1 MKEIKTKGK
10 FRKSKAYGL
19 VGCLALFSIM
29 ITNPVI
35 NVKAEEFNRTDSG
48 QVDNSNTEVNKLIPS
63 EEIKS
68 VPNGE
73 RNFYSTVA
81 FTTEAGLGS
90 GTLISPDTIVTV
102 AHNFVH
108 LNEKTNP
115 ISVDNNVNKNGDIHI
130 ATLPNGK
137 QVKFS
142 NDDVHFW
149 NREGFVN
156 GYKNDLAVIKL
167 KKTFDSQ
174 PAELIDFA
182 KKLSNNDKI
191 HVFGF
196 PKGKLQPILNG
207 TVENVENYG
216 ANIYGVSYQG
226 SAPGMSG
233 GGLYDSEGKLIGVNQ
248 NGVEGLRSGGIT
260 FSKEQLD
267 WINSIVR
274 GENAKPVY
282 LEENKQSDEKDSNN
296 FELKNSEETNT
307 LHDWIK
313 DKITKLDFS
322 KNTKDEFYG
331 LVSED
336 GKTYGDV
343 RKIVTDWN
351 SAKIPEG
358 TYSIKKLTIVDV
370 SDEERKAKVTVEENT
385 LSFEDGILGYGDISE
400 NPLIKTDKIVD
411 KSNNKSIQPMFYS
424 TESTT
429 GKNLETPV
437 FYNLEEFSLIE
448 NEKNK
453 LSNPI
458 YYDTKVFYK
467 GDYEIPY
474 GDRNLKIS
482 YFFNRKHEIG
492 TKTKVEF
499 VGDKIK
505 VRTRKLVLKDKIVDE
520 HNDIQK
526 FDIIENNYQLDDE
539 PRKIVK
545 ETPNMVIDDDPGIL
559 SAIPEGHESNN
570 EIKQLKSKRT
580 GYVFKVKSYEEDG
593 TTSYRYF
600 RTWTTL
606 TNDGRY
612 ATTIPYDDSETES
625 KLRDD
630 LKTIEYVNDDTLEYS
645 KIKQGAG
652 FAYERAKNVTY
663 LRWNVSEPTPNSN
676 NTYVETYTPVLED
689 DTGIAGAFQEY
700 PDTPP
705 ALLNIIYKNYL
716 IGTKPELNKEMVEI
730 RKTKYIA
737 NENLDTSEKII
748 QEGKDKFKVSKTIY
762 TLIKNTSPRED
773 VEGLFENNSIEAKEV
788 TANYPNI
795 PSLTNGG
802 VTKETTIIYEE
813 AEDRIIEKKVNK
825 PRTEINLIPKSI
837 KYIKDDTRD
846 KSLPNEEVEGKDGS
860 KSITITETV
869 NEHTGEITENRG
881 EPVIVNPTDTIVK
894 VAAKTKVELIKKDG
908 KVIERTT
915 TYDVNRENGNITETV
930 IERII
935 SDNNSEKPPV
945 LEIPEYTDP
954 IGTIP
959 LNVNPNGEQT
969 GEENYLQPPTVEI
982 ETLKNIPDDVEK
994 TTNPYKVKYIGNY
1007 NKDFGNNTVL
1017 VKGKDGVTTKTTSY
1031 IVDENGNVTSNI
1043 KEDVIDS
1050 INEEVEVGLK
1060 IKVEIITEDG
1070 KKIERT
1076 TEYELDENTGKVTPK
1091 VSDKILDSIIPPVLD
1106 VPEYTGSISTNT
1118 PVDDNGDLIL
1128 PPVVEKPEFNGSV
1141 NPIDPPVVE
1150 ITEYNGGVV
1159 PLDPSVVEIQE
1170 FNDGVT
1176 PIEPPVVEIP
1186 EYNGDLTPPK
1196 PPVVEITKEEPAKP
1210 TENKPVEPKQE
1221 KVLPNTNSTSVLAS
1235 LVSSVIGT
1243 LGLGYKSKRKK

>member
-48 QVDNSNTEVNKLIPS
+48 QVDNSNTGVNKLIPS

-282 LEENKQSDEKDSNN
+282 LEENRQSDEKKSNN
-296 FELKNSEETNT
+296 FELKNSEEINT

-313 DKITKLDFS
+313 DKIAKLDFS

-343 RKIVTDWN
+343 RKIVSDWK
-351 SAKIPEG
+351 SAKLSQG
-358 TYSIKKLTIVDV
+358 NYSIKKLKIIDI
-370 SDEERKAKVTVEENT
+370 SDNDRKSHFTVREEPTST
-385 LSFEDGILGYGDISE
+385 EDGINGDLGLESTPSDLKVERIIDSETNKNLDLMLYSNKSIDETDTPGYYDVKRFFTISE
-400 NPLIKTDKIVD
+400 N
-411 KSNNKSIQPMFYS
+411 N
-424 TESTT
+424 
-429 GKNLETPV
+429 
-437 FYNLEEFSLIE
+437 YNI
-448 NEKNK
+448 
-453 LSNPI
+453 
-458 YYDTKVFYK
+458 TKEHNIDSGSRYMGFWS
-467 GDYEIPY
+467 IPY
-474 GDRNLKIS
+474 GDREITFTYS
-482 YFFNRKHEIG
+482 RDQEFIIG
-492 TKTKVEF
+492 TKSKIEFTNDKV
-499 VGDKIK
+499 K
-505 VRTRKLVLKDKIVDE
+505 VRERRVELKNLDVDA
-520 HNDIQK
+520 HTTTQNYDV
-526 FDIIENNYQLDDE
+526 IENNYELDKE

-545 ETPNMVIDDDPGIL
+545 ETPDMKIDEDPGTL
-559 SAIPEGHESNN
+559 ASIPDGRRANADVKKLQD
-570 EIKQLKSKRT
+570 IKT
-580 GYVFKVKSYEEDG
+580 GYVFKVKSYEADG

-600 RTWTTL
+600 RTWTLPVNTSY
-606 TNDGRY
+606 G
-612 ATTIPYDDSETES
+612 TTIPYSDDENYTNLLKSKISYTPDNELDYGKIKVGASSATEPVNNVSLITWSSDEPKSPNDTNFVQTNKPILDGTENKATTRIEYPETEKINS
-625 KLRDD
+625 GIFD
-630 LKTIEYVNDDTLEYS
+630 L
-645 KIKQGAG
+645 
-652 FAYERAKNVTY
+652 
-663 LRWNVSEPTPNSN
+663 
-676 NTYVETYTPVLED
+676 
-689 DTGIAGAFQEY
+689 
-700 PDTPP
+700 
-705 ALLNIIYKNYL
+705 NYI
-716 IGTKPELNKEMVEI
+716 IGTKPKMTKELVEN
-730 RKTKYIA
+730 RPVKYLG
-737 NENLDTSEKII
+737 NENLDVNEKVVK
-748 QEGKDKFKVSKTIY
+748 EGKDKFKVTTTNY
-762 TLIKNTSPRED
+762 TLVKTEGEKQDVTPIFDNHIDEIKEINETDKNVPN
-773 VEGLFENNSIEAKEV
+773 LENK
-788 TANYPNI
+788 
-795 PSLTNGG
+795 G
-802 VTKETTIIYEE
+802 VTKEDVITYEN
-813 AEDRIIEKKVNK
+813 AEEKVVEKKINK
-825 PRTEINLIPKSI
+825 PKTKKTIIPKSI

-846 KSLPNEEVEGKDGS
+846 KGLPNEAIEGKDGS
-860 KSITITETV
+860 KTITITETI
-869 NEHTGEITENRG
+869 NEHTGEITENRS
-881 EPVIVNPTDTIVK
+881 EPIIVNSTDTIVK
-894 VAAKTKVELIKKDG
+894 VAAKTKVETIERDN

-915 TYDVNRENGNITETV
+915 IYNVDPDNGNITET
-930 IERII
+930 I
-935 SDNNSEKPPV
+935 SEKVVSEKNLELPPV
-945 LEIPEYTDP
+945 VENLEYT
-954 IGTIP
+954 GP
-959 LNVNPNGEQT
+959 LS
-969 GEENYLQPPTVEI
+969 
-982 ETLKNIPDDVEK
+982 
-994 TTNPYKVKYIGNY
+994 TNTP
-1007 NKDFGNNTVL
+1007 
-1017 VKGKDGVTTKTTSY
+1017 
-1031 IVDENGNVTSNI
+1031 VDENGNLILPPVVDELPEFNGGVNSA
-1043 KEDVIDS
+1043 EPPV
-1050 INEEVEVGLK
+1050 NEFS
-1060 IKVEIITEDG
+1060 
-1070 KKIERT
+1070 
-1076 TEYELDENTGKVTPK
+1076 EYKGSLSTNTPVNDKGELE
-1091 VSDKILDSIIPPVLD
+1091 LPPVLNI
-1106 VPEYTGSISTNT
+1106 PEYKGPISTNT
-1118 PVDDNGDLIL
+1118 PVDENGNLIL
-1128 PPVVEKPEFNGSV
+1128 PPVV
-1141 NPIDPPVVE
+1141 D
-1150 ITEYNGGVV
+1150 
-1159 PLDPSVVEIQE
+1159 L
-1170 FNDGVT
+1170 
-1176 PIEPPVVEIP
+1176 P
-1186 EYNGDLTPPK
+1186 EYNGDVNSIESPSLEKSEYKEDSNK
-1196 PPVVEITKEEPAKP
+1196 PKEETIKEEIKA
-1210 TENKPVEPKQE
+1210 ENKKE
-1221 KVLPNTNSTSVLAS
+1221 KELPNTNSTSILATF
-1235 LVSSVIGT
+1235 VSSIIGT
-1243 LGLGYKSKRKK
+1243 LGLGYKTKRRK

>member
-19 VGCLALFSIM
+19 IGCLALFSI
-29 ITNPVI
+29 ITINPVL

-48 QVDNSNTEVNKLIPS
+48 QVDNSNTGVNKLIPS

-73 RNFYSTVA
+73 RNFYSTVV

-115 ISVDNNVNKNGDIHI
+115 ISVENNVNKNGDIHI

-142 NDDVHFW
+142 NNDVHFW

-156 GYKNDLAVIKL
+156 GYKNDLAVVKL
-167 KKTFDSQ
+167 RNSFDSQ
-174 PAELIDFA
+174 PAELIDSA
-182 KKLSNNDKI
+182 KKLSNGNTI

-207 TVENVENYG
+207 TIENVENYG
-216 ANIYGVSYQG
+216 ANIYGVAYQG

-233 GGLYDSEGKLIGVNQ
+233 GGLYDSDGKLIGVNQ
-248 NGVEGLRSGGIT
+248 NGVESLRSGGIT

-282 LEENKQSDEKDSNN
+282 LEGNRQSDEKDSNN

-343 RKIVTDWN
+343 RKIVSDWKA
-351 SAKIPEG
+351 AKLPQG
-358 TYSIKKLTIVDV
+358 NYSIKKLTIVDV
-370 SDEERKAKVTVEENT
+370 SNEERKGTQTVDEKPLN
-385 LSFEDGILGYGDISE
+385 SEDGILGYGDL
-400 NPLIKTDKIVD
+400 NDTPLTKIEKIVD
-411 KSNNKSIQPMFYS
+411 KENNKEIKPLFYS
-424 TESTT
+424 TENVS
-429 GKNLETPV
+429 GDSLDNPV
-437 FYNLEEFSLIE
+437 FYNTEELA
-448 NEKNK
+448 EKYKNT
-453 LSNPI
+453 NPN
-458 YYDTKVFYK
+458 YNWDKAVLYK
-467 GDYEIPY
+467 GDLEIPY

-482 YFFNRKHEIG
+482 YFFNRNHQIG

-505 VRTRKLVLKDKIVDE
+505 VKTRKLVLKDKIVDE
-520 HNDIQK
+520 HNNIQD
-526 FDIIENNYQLDDE
+526 FEIIENNYELDNK

-545 ETPNMVIDDDPGIL
+545 ETSDMVIDDDPGVL
-559 SAIPEGHESNN
+559 SAIPDGYEANS
-570 EIKQLKSKRT
+570 EIKKLKTLKT
-580 GYVFKVKSYEEDG
+580 GYVFKVKSYEADG

-600 RTWTTL
+600 RTWTYPINGNYTTEIPYTDDGDY
-606 TNDGRY
+606 TNLLKSKISYIPDNELDYGKIKVGASVGTEAANNVSLIIWSQDEPKSPDDTNFVQTNKPILDGTENK
-612 ATTIPYDDSETES
+612 ATT
-625 KLRDD
+625 R
-630 LKTIEYVNDDTLEYS
+630 IEYPETVKVNS
-645 KIKQGAG
+645 
-652 FAYERAKNVTY
+652 
-663 LRWNVSEPTPNSN
+663 
-676 NTYVETYTPVLED
+676 
-689 DTGIAGAFQEY
+689 GIF
-700 PDTPP
+700 D
-705 ALLNIIYKNYL
+705 LNYI
-716 IGTKPELNKEMVEI
+716 IGTKPKTTKELIENRPI
-730 RKTKYIA
+730 KYLG
-737 NENLDTSEKII
+737 NENLDVNEKVVK
-748 QEGKDKFKVSKTIY
+748 EGKDKFKVTTTNY
-762 TLIKNTSPRED
+762 TLVKTEGEKQDVTPIFDNHTDEIKEINETD
-773 VEGLFENNSIEAKEV
+773 KNV
-788 TANYPNI
+788 PNI
-795 PSLTNGG
+795 ENKG
-802 VTKETTIIYEE
+802 VTKEDVITYEN
-813 AEDRIIEKKVNK
+813 AEEKVIEKKINK
-825 PRTEINLIPKSI
+825 PKIEKTIIPKSI

-846 KSLPNEEVEGKDGS
+846 KGLPNEEVEGKDGS

-915 TYDVNRENGNITETV
+915 TYDVNPENGNITETV
-930 IERII
+930 TERII

-969 GEENYLQPPTVEI
+969 GEEAYLQPPTVEI

-994 TTNPYKVKYIGNY
+994 TTNPYKVKYIRNY
-1007 NKDFGNNTVL
+1007 NKNFGDNTTL
-1017 VKGKDGVTTKTTSY
+1017 VKGKNGIVTKTTSY
-1031 IVDENGNVTSNI
+1031 TVDENGNVISNV
-1043 KEDVIDS
+1043 KEDVTNS
-1050 INEEVEVGLK
+1050 INEEIEVGLK
-1060 IKVEIITEDG
+1060 TKVEIVNEDG
-1070 KKIERT
+1070 KRIERT

-1091 VSDKILDSIIPPVLD
+1091 VSDKILDNIVPPVLD
-1106 VPEYTGSISTNT
+1106 VPEYTGPISTNT
-1118 PVDDNGDLIL
+1118 PVDENGNLIL
-1128 PPVVEKPEFNGSV
+1128 PPVVEELPEFNGGV
-1141 NPIDPPVVE
+1141 NPIDSPV
-1150 ITEYNGGVV
+1150 
-1159 PLDPSVVEIQE
+1159 LDEE
-1170 FNDGVT
+1170 K
-1176 PIEPPVVEIP
+1176 P
-1186 EYNGDLTPPK
+1186 EYRGDLTNE
-1196 PPVVEITKEEPAKP
+1196 PVKETPKEEQVKE
-1210 TENKPVEPKQE
+1210 TLKEESKVDDKKE
-1221 KVLPNTNSTSVLAS
+1221 KELPNTNSTSVLAS

-1243 LGLGYKSKRKK
+1243 LSLGYKSKRRK

>member
-48 QVDNSNTEVNKLIPS
+48 QVDNSNTGVNKLIPS

-90 GTLISPDTIVTV
+90 GTLISSDTIVTV

-167 KKTFDSQ
+167 KKSFDSQ

-207 TVENVENYG
+207 IVENVENYG

-343 RKIVTDWN
+343 RKIVSDWN
-351 SAKIPEG
+351 NAKLPQG
-358 TYSIKKLTIVDV
+358 NYSIKKLTIVDV
-370 SDEERKAKVTVEENT
+370 TDEERKGTQTVEEKPLN
-385 LSFEDGILGYGDISE
+385 SEDAVLGYGDL
-400 NPLIKTDKIVD
+400 NDTPLTKIEKIIDKE
-411 KSNNKSIQPMFYS
+411 NNKEIKPLFYS
-424 TESTT
+424 TENVNGDSLD
-429 GKNLETPV
+429 NPV
-437 FYNLEEFSLIE
+437 FYTTEELAEKYKNANPNYNLDKTVL
-448 NEKNK
+448 
-453 LSNPI
+453 
-458 YYDTKVFYK
+458 YK
-467 GDYEIPY
+467 GDLEIPY

-482 YFFNRKHEIG
+482 YFFNRNNEIG

-499 VGDKIK
+499 VRDKIK
-505 VRTRKLVLKDKIVDE
+505 VRTRKLVLTDKIVDE
-520 HNDIQK
+520 HNSIQN
-526 FDIIENNYQLDDE
+526 FEVIENNYELDNE

-545 ETPNMVIDDDPGIL
+545 ETPDMVIDNDPGSL
-559 SAIPEGHESNN
+559 SAIPDGYEANS
-570 EIKQLKSKRT
+570 EIKKLQTLKT
-580 GYVFKVKSYEEDG
+580 GYVFKVKSYEADG

-600 RTWTTL
+600 RTWTIPV
-606 TNDGRY
+606 NSMYG
-612 ATTIPYDDSETES
+612 TTIPYTDDENYISLLKFKISYTPDNELDYGKIKIGSGSATEAANNVSLITWSQDEPKSPNDTNFVQTNKPILDGTENKATTRIEYPETEKINS
-625 KLRDD
+625 GIFD
-630 LKTIEYVNDDTLEYS
+630 L
-645 KIKQGAG
+645 
-652 FAYERAKNVTY
+652 
-663 LRWNVSEPTPNSN
+663 
-676 NTYVETYTPVLED
+676 
-689 DTGIAGAFQEY
+689 
-700 PDTPP
+700 
-705 ALLNIIYKNYL
+705 NYI
-716 IGTKPELNKEMVEI
+716 IGTKPRTAKELVEN
-730 RKTKYIA
+730 RPVKYLG
-737 NENLDTSEKII
+737 NENLDVNEKVVK
-748 QEGKDKFKVSKTIY
+748 EGKDKFKVTTTNY
-762 TLIKNTSPRED
+762 TLVKTEGEKRDVTSIFDDHTDEIKEINETD
-773 VEGLFENNSIEAKEV
+773 KNV
-788 TANYPNI
+788 PNI
-795 PSLTNGG
+795 ENKG
-802 VTKETTIIYEE
+802 VTKEDVITYENSE
-813 AEDRIIEKKVNK
+813 EKVIEKKINK
-825 PRTEINLIPKSI
+825 PKIEKTIIPKSI
-837 KYIKDDTRD
+837 KFIKDDTRD
-846 KSLPNEEVEGKDGS
+846 KGLPNESVEGKDGS

-894 VAAKTKVELIKKDG
+894 VAAKTKVELIKKEG

-915 TYDVNRENGNITETV
+915 NYDVNPENGNITETV
-930 IERII
+930 TERLIT
-935 SDNNSEKPPV
+935 DNNPEKLPV

-969 GEENYLQPPTVEI
+969 GEEDYLQPPTVEI
-982 ETLKNIPDDVEK
+982 ETLKNIPDDIEK
-994 TTNPYKVKYIGNY
+994 TTTPYKTKYIGNY
-1007 NKDFGNNTVL
+1007 NKDFGDNKVL

-1031 IVDENGNVTSNI
+1031 TIDENGNVTSNV
-1043 KEDVIDS
+1043 KEDVTNS
-1050 INEEVEVGLK
+1050 INEEIEVGLK
-1060 IKVEIITEDG
+1060 TKVEIVNEDG
-1070 KKIERT
+1070 KRIERT

-1091 VSDKILDSIIPPVLD
+1091 VSDKILDSIVPPVLD
-1106 VPEYTGSISTNT
+1106 VPEYTGPISTNT
-1118 PVDDNGDLIL
+1118 PVDENGNLIL
-1128 PPVVEKPEFNGSV
+1128 PPVVDELPEFNGGV
-1141 NPIDPPVVE
+1141 N
-1150 ITEYNGGVV
+1150 
-1159 PLDPSVVEIQE
+1159 S
-1170 FNDGVT
+1170 
-1176 PIEPPVVEIP
+1176 IEPPVEEKP
-1186 EYNGDLTPPK
+1186 EYKLPDK
-1196 PPVVEITKEEPAKP
+1196 PKEEPVKE
-1210 TENKPVEPKQE
+1210 TSKEETKVEDKKE
-1221 KVLPNTNSTSVLAS
+1221 KELPNTNSASVLTS
-1235 LVSSVIGT
+1235 LISSVIGT
-1243 LGLGYKSKRKK
+1243 LGLEYKSRRRK